1 MIRFSELYPKR
12 YFDVAIAEQHA
23 VTLAAGMACE
33 GTKPVVAIY
42 STFLQRGY
50 DQLIHDVALQNLD
63 VMFAIDRA
71 GLVGEDGPTH
81 HGAYDYSF
89 LRPIPNMVIMA
100 PSNEDECRQML
111 YTGYQHQGPTAVR
124 YPRGSGTGIEVQ
136 PQMHLLPIGKGIMR
150 RQRSV
155 DSNDSEKDSGKSI
168 AVLAFGSCVNFALEA
183 AEELAEQGIDISIA
197 DMRFVKPLDEALV
210 TELAESHD
218 QLICIEENAIM
229 GGAGSAVLEFLAKQG
244 IQIPCQ
250 LMGIPD
256 RYIEHA
262 SPVQQFSEIGIDQE
276 AIVTKVKSILS

>member
-1 MIRFSELYPKR
+1 
-12 YFDVAIAEQHA
+12 
-23 VTLAAGMACE
+23 MACE
-33 GTKPVVAIY
+33 GAKPVVAIY

-50 DQLIHDVALQNLD
+50 DQLIHDIALQNLD

-111 YTGYQHQGPTAVR
+111 YTGYQYEGPTAVR
-124 YPRGSGTGIEVQ
+124 YPRGAGAGIEPQVQ
-136 PQMHLLPIGKGIMR
+136 MQLLPIGKGIMR
-150 RQRSV
+150 RQRSAI
-155 DSNDSEKDSGKSI
+155 NDAANKHKSI
-168 AVLAFGSCVNFALEA
+168 AILAFGSCVNFALAA
-183 AEELAEQGIDISIA
+183 AEELAQQGIEISVA

-210 TELAESHD
+210 TELASSHD

-229 GGAGSAVLEFLAKQG
+229 GGAGSAVLEYLSEQS
-244 IQIPCQ
+244 ITTPCQ

-262 SPVQQFSEIGIDQE
+262 SPTQQLTDIGIDQV
-276 AIVTKVKSILS
+276 AIVAKVKSCL